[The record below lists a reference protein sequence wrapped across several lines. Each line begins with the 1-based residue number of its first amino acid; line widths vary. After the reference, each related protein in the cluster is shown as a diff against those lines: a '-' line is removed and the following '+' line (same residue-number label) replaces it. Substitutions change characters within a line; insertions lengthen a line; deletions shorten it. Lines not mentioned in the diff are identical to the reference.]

1 MGRKKTRERFGEM
14 YLGGLGE
21 EVEDSRQ
28 MYGGEVVLK
37 FIEDADTTQIRGR
50 FKLVVPGRQRC
61 HGSQVGR
68 VENVALYKSD
78 AFGRHVVCICA
89 EKLVAE
95 APELYQ
101 DVVSVALA
109 HRSRN
114 VPAIMSVAMIS
125 LADQPS
131 KMALRVSVPTATL
144 GFELRYR
151 RCMLH

>member
-1 MGRKKTRERFGEM
+1 MPHT
-14 YLGGLGE
+14 
-21 EVEDSRQ
+21 S
-28 MYGGEVVLK
+28 
-37 FIEDADTTQIRGR
+37 
-50 FKLVVPGRQRC
+50 
-61 HGSQVGR
+61 
-68 VENVALYKSD
+68 
-78 AFGRHVVCICA
+78 ICA

-131 KMALRVSVPTATL
+131 KMALRVSVPTVTI

-151 RCMLH
+151 RCMPH